1 MHGACDNL
9 VSCVC
14 LAWHV
19 GERPMLVCPSMNTWM
34 WSHPATRENV
44 KKARY
49 VNMIGCVVF
58 SQVSLV
64 KFTQCRSYGVQI
76 VWPISK
82 RLMCGDVG
90 AGAMEEPGKIARQV
104 REALENPKSDL
115 LESNR
120 SVILGIGAAIAI
132 VCAMAMFKSRS
143 LSFK

>member
-1 MHGACDNL
+1 MSA
-9 VSCVC
+9 
-14 LAWHV
+14 
-19 GERPMLVCPSMNTWM
+19 
-34 WSHPATRENV
+34 
-44 KKARY
+44 
-49 VNMIGCVVF
+49 
-58 SQVSLV
+58 
-64 KFTQCRSYGVQI
+64 QCRSYGVQI

-104 REALENPKSDL
+104 RMAVKNPKSEL

-132 VCAMAMFKSRS
+132 VCAMAMFDSRS